1 VTLECPFCETAIQSA
16 GGECPQCAFT
26 VQADGKGHM
35 EFHRAQDDIYARYES
50 AYEELARDDLDKAV
64 YSMEYQRALA
74 QDTAQC
80 IGPLSGLDLIELG
93 VGQGLL
99 QAQFCGQKP
108 ASLISLDISPSYTR
122 NARMQFEAG
131 DHAGLAFE
139 TVVGNVEFAPFHAC
153 FDVVVATD
161 ILEHVL
167 NLGNALARVH
177 RMLRPGGVFWCRVP
191 FAEALGQYSI
201 YNGMPYEFAHLRF
214 FDRPSIE
221 RQFREV
227 GLKPIKH
234 YLLGYAPAKFKPWLP
249 TFAGR
254 VVGKVMRQTGQYA
267 GEWYEFSRRASK
279 GWAWPIRMVH
289 QPLELLVGAIKETS

>member
-1 VTLECPFCETAIQSA
+1 
-16 GGECPQCAFT
+16 
-26 VQADGKGHM
+26 M
-35 EFHRAQDDIYARYES
+35 EFHRAQEDIYARYES
-50 AYEELARDDLDKAV
+50 AYEKLARDDLAEAV
-64 YSMEYQRALA
+64 YSMEYQRDLA
-74 QDTAQC
+74 RDTAQR
-80 IGPLSGLDLIELG
+80 IGSLSGLDLIELG

-99 QAQFCGQKP
+99 QTHFCREKP
-108 ASLISLDISPSYTR
+108 ASLTSLDISPSYTR
-122 NARMQFEAG
+122 HARTQFEAG
-131 DHAGLAFE
+131 GHSGITFE
-139 TVVGNVEFAPFHAC
+139 TVVGNIEFAPFHSC

-167 NLGNALARVH
+167 NLGNALMRVH
-177 RMLRPGGVFWCRVP
+177 RMLRPGGFFWCRVP

-201 YNGMPYEFAHLRF
+201 YNGMAYEFAHLRF
-214 FDRPSIE
+214 FDQPSIE

-227 GLKPIKH
+227 GLNPVKH

-254 VVGKVMRQTGQYA
+254 VVGKVMRQTGQYR
-267 GEWYEFSRRASK
+267 GEWHDFSRRASK